1 MIFQTVLQ
9 KSFAQNI
16 NRIAIEGQD
25 TLTTYGTLFTKAN
38 AITNFLIG
46 KGITKESYVCVQT
59 DDRELLITAMIGIMN
74 AGCVFVPVSSTW
86 PAKRLACILEQTNPA
101 WFMSTGNND
110 QGMANYASIETIV
123 EDAVLQNAQVQYPQ
137 YNEDDSIYLYFT
149 SGSTGTPKG
158 IIGRNK
164 SLLQYLQWQIN
175 HFQLDNEVRVSQLIS
190 PYFDAFLRDVFI
202 PLLTGGVICLP
213 PADEDLL
220 TPAKIKN
227 WLTATR
233 VTLVHCVPSVFRI
246 INESVSSDDSFQHLK
261 YIMMSGEKINPGR
274 TQIVV

>member
-16 NRIAIEGQD
+16 NRISIEGRG
-25 TLTTYGTLFTKAN
+25 TPTTYGTLFTKAN
-38 AITNFLIG
+38 AVTNFLIG
-46 KGITKESYVCVQT
+46 KGIAKESYVCVQT

-86 PAKRLACILEQTNPA
+86 PAKRLAYIVEQTNPA

-110 QGMANYASIETIV
+110 QGTANYVSLETIV
-123 EDAVLQNAQVQYPQ
+123 EDAVLQNTPVQYPQ

-175 HFQLDNEVRVSQLIS
+175 QFELNNAVRVSQLIS

-202 PLLTGGVICLP
+202 PLLTGGLICLP
-213 PADEDLL
+213 PANEDLL
-220 TPAKIKN
+220 TPAKLKN
-227 WLTATR
+227 WLTTAR
-233 VTLVHCVPSVFRI
+233 VTLAHCVPSVLGLLTNRFRRMI
-246 INESVSSDDSFQHLK
+246 L
-261 YIMMSGEKINPGR
+261 YR
-274 TQIVV
+274 TLNTS